1 MALAEFPDPAHPAHR
16 HAVAMKSWVRS
27 RLGELAGELAGSVPI
42 AHPAAVADHLVLIME
57 GVYGSAQ
64 ALGAE
69 GPARRAR
76 ALAEMLLPET

>member
-1 MALAEFPDPAHPAHR
+1 LPPAPATKI
-16 HAVAMKSWVRS
+16 MLPPKTQCS
-27 RLGELAGELAGSVPI
+27 RLGELTGELAGSVPI

-76 ALAEMLLPET
+76 ALAEMLLPEA

>member
-1 MALAEFPDPAHPAHR
+1 MP
-16 HAVAMKSWVRS
+16 S
-27 RLGELAGELAGSVPI
+27 ELAGSVPI

-76 ALAEMLLPET
+76 ALAGMLLPEA

>member
-1 MALAEFPDPAHPAHR
+1 M
-16 HAVAMKSWVRS
+16 
-27 RLGELAGELAGSVPI
+27 AGSVPI

-57 GVYGSAQ
+57 GVYGPAQ

-76 ALAEMLLPET
+76 ALAEMLLPETYPGTHACLATLDPAGPARPAPQAGSPGCRTSR